1 MAGSMRA
8 EIRRRTTLASTVL
21 GRTTCL
27 NDPDAIHLWLP
38 LTRDDAQRAHAMCA
52 GAGVAVTTPS
62 RVTVDPDAASSGL
75 RLCIGAAPLP
85 ALEEALIKVSNILQS
100 IRCAPVSHADV

>member
-1 MAGSMRA
+1 
-8 EIRRRTTLASTVL
+8 
-21 GRTTCL
+21 
-27 NDPDAIHLWLP
+27 
-38 LTRDDAQRAHAMCA
+38 MCA
-52 GAGVAVTTPS
+52 GAGVTVTTPS
-62 RVTVDPDAASSGL
+62 RVTVDPDTALSGL